1 MIDIMFFSGLAIVFT
16 ISYLMVG
23 WFTAYFINDYI
34 KNKLIQQQI
43 KLCILVSFFMWP
55 LVWIIVPIVGLKE
68 LYYSK

>member
-34 KNKLIQQQI
+34 KNKLIQQQV

>member
-1 MIDIMFFSGLAIVFT
+1 MMDIMFFSGLVIVFT

-23 WFTAYFINDYI
+23 WFTAYFVNDYI

>member
-23 WFTAYFINDYI
+23 WFTAYFVNDYI
-34 KNKLIQQQI
+34 KNKLTQQQI

>member
-1 MIDIMFFSGLAIVFT
+1 MIDIMFFSGLAIVFA

-34 KNKLIQQQI
+34 KNKLTQQQV